1 MKILREPEIKELGL
15 RPDAVVLLT
24 RGDKALCFVLEI
36 CLNETEDYLRQK
48 INAWKHYER
57 GKEVLSE
64 LLGTKIKAFD
74 IVVSG
79 QEAEGIFQFNQ
90 YIEEIK
96 K

>member
-48 INAWKHYER
+48 INAW
-57 GKEVLSE
+57 
-64 LLGTKIKAFD
+64 
-74 IVVSG
+74 
-79 QEAEGIFQFNQ
+79 
-90 YIEEIK
+90 
-96 K
+96 